1 MKNLTRDEMKKT
13 LGGLLD
19 VGKCTTDSDCGKS
32 VVVCGDIS
40 TTVQNKCNGGVCVH
54 AGCPS

>member
-1 MKNLTRDEMKKT
+1 MKKT
-13 LGGLLD
+13 FGGLLD